1 MGNLQELS
9 DLKKTIKISARRFEE
24 SPYIERTYSPEM
36 VRGVYAGRYFPMTI
50 GEDPL
55 KKYWLLRQKALI
67 FDVPEKPIEISG
79 PDTIPFLEKVM
90 TRKVSTIK
98 EGRGYYSLACT
109 PQGGIF
115 MDGVLFKFEEN
126 KFWYVQADGPF
137 EDWLTAHSSNFNVKI
152 SDPKSRVLQIQGPA
166 SVDIMKDASQGK
178 IDENMKYFRSGF
190 FNLGGQTLYV
200 SRTGF
205 TNEVG
210 FEIEYRAFEKLPYP
224 PCLNSVEERNKYN
237 YLVSNSYTETTELE
251 YESVAAARYLEIY
264 RLDYRPTNYKQ
275 FDGARISFIDLKNY
289 KAMADYDPSD
299 DPIIESFAG
308 DKADFPSAAS
318 SSPPPPRPG
327 LVLKDISVAPEAIF
341 YDTVQP
347 NKKYYYAMRFL
358 NEREEP
364 GQFSAVYKTELIDD
378 GGYLYPVFDTIYPK
392 DLNPDRMVNPTK
404 DFKKLFNLT
413 PNIQHLLFNDE
424 GVDYSKPAYSQK
436 EKIKVGLVEE
446 PIWDK
451 TFKIRLTSKK
461 TGKKIDLNITYK
473 LSRG

>member
-166 SVDIMKDASQGK
+166 SIDIMKDASQGK

-190 FNLGGQTLYV
+190 FDLGGQNLYV

-205 TNEVG
+205 TNELG
-210 FEIEYRAFEKLPYP
+210 FEIYSDGFKTDHLALWDHLMNCGQPHGMELSASRAMTI
-224 PCLNSVEERNKYN
+224 R
-237 YLVSNSYTETTELE
+237 
-251 YESVAAARYLEIY
+251 
-264 RLDYRPTNYKQ
+264 
-275 FDGARISFIDLKNY
+275 RI
-289 KAMADYDPSD
+289 
-299 DPIIESFAG
+299 EG
-308 DKADFPSAAS
+308 
-318 SSPPPPRPG
+318 G
-327 LVLKDISVAPEAIF
+327 IF
-341 YDTVQP
+341 
-347 NKKYYYAMRFL
+347 
-358 NEREEP
+358 
-364 GQFSAVYKTELIDD
+364 G
-378 GGYLYPVFDTIYPK
+378 
-392 DLNPDRMVNPTK
+392 
-404 DFKKLFNLT
+404 NLT
-413 PNIQHLLFNDE
+413 DIDTAINPFEAGLEFCVDMEKNFIGRDALI
-424 GVDYSKPAYSQK
+424 GV
-436 EKIKVGLVEE
+436 VEVKA
-446 PIWDK
+446 P
-451 TFKIRLTSKK
+451 
-461 TGKKIDLNITYK
+461 
-473 LSRG
+473 